1 MFVGKEST
9 VSKSIVGF
17 EVLLVVSVFFVSQ
30 CSFSLLLVCGEENFP
45 ANISLCGVICALA
58 SM

>member
-1 MFVGKEST
+1 MFVGKESA

-17 EVLLVVSVFFVSQ
+17 QVLLVVSVFFVSQ
-30 CSFSLLLVCGEENFP
+30 CSFSLLVCGEESFR